1 MEFIPEVLL
10 GASYRKSLTTL
21 FPRFLKVMASYHE
34 EDIRTF
40 IRDAFGYE
48 GETAESTEKI
58 VELFVDMGIDM
69 YFDGETDQ
77 EHINS
82 VSIDSMLK
90 PEEIVR
96 LIEMSMR

>member
-1 MEFIPEVLL
+1 
-10 GASYRKSLTTL
+10 
-21 FPRFLKVMASYHE
+21 MASYHE

-77 EHINS
+77 
-82 VSIDSMLK
+82 
-90 PEEIVR
+90 
-96 LIEMSMR
+96 